1 MKKTLI
7 AVAAAAALTAT
18 SAFAEITF
26 GAWLRSITGVA
37 SNGEDIVT
45 GTSNSWGGIRPSR
58 VNVAG
63 TSEDGNAGFKLDIY
77 FNATKAQT
85 VNADGTFDGSTQVL
99 EVGDNAYIW
108 VKPASSVQLALGKF
122 DGGETGL
129 RGDFCYGSWNW
140 LRPGNWIADDEG
152 LTFRG
157 SHTDGLMAKI
167 TPVDGLVAVIQ
178 LPVYNAKWG
187 GNNAEYV
194 AKTATEDAKNTI
206 EDTFKNGMYAAAY
219 TIEGLGTLKAG
230 YFGSYA
236 EHKKG
241 ETTKEYLLANK
252 YKDETWSLDSS
263 SSEEPEWKYNS
274 KTYTEDS
281 EQIGTV
287 NVAFDFNAVE
297 NLFVTVGARFGI
309 ADKEYKADNEKIK
322 FTAGASYQVSDAMKF
337 SVSGGYVQYQD
348 KCVGKDSD
356 KKDNAFSVGA
366 GVDYA
371 IMDGLNAAADLRYK
385 NIGYGKDKDE
395 GAISFLVGVTKNV
408 SSNGYI
414 GVGFQ
419 GATNG
424 NGLTGIGANK
434 NDDFVWAVPVAL
446 SVWF

>member
-37 SNGEDIVT
+37 SNGEDILT

-58 VNVAG
+58 LNVAG
-63 TSEDGNAGFKLDIY
+63 TSEDGNAGFKLDVY

-85 VNADGTFDGSTQVL
+85 VNADGTFGGSTQVL

-140 LRPGNWIADDEG
+140 LRPGNWIAEDEG

-178 LPVYNAKWG
+178 LPVYNGTWG
-187 GNNAEYV
+187 GYNNAYQKETVIDGEKIDSKY
-194 AKTATEDAKNTI
+194 TI

-219 TIEGLGTLKAG
+219 SIEGLGTLKAG

-236 EHKKG
+236 EKNKKS
-241 ETTKEYLLANK
+241 TKKVIVAKNEDNYESVGKLLESKEILDPAA
-252 YKDETWSLDSS
+252 KD
-263 SSEEPEWKYNS
+263 S
-274 KTYTEDS
+274 K
-281 EQIGTV
+281 QIGTV
-287 NVAFDFNAVE
+287 NVAFDLNAVE
-297 NLFVTVGARFGI
+297 NLYVTVGAFFGI

-348 KCVGKDSD
+348 KCTGKDE
-356 KKDNAFSVGA
+356 KDDSAFGIGA
-366 GVDYA
+366 GVDYV

-385 NIGYGKDKDE
+385 SNAGGDKD

-408 SSNGYI
+408 SSNDYI

-446 SVWF
+446 NIWF

>member
-1 MKKTLI
+1 M
-7 AVAAAAALTAT
+7 
-18 SAFAEITF
+18 
-26 GAWLRSITGVA
+26 
-37 SNGEDIVT
+37 
-45 GTSNSWGGIRPSR
+45 RPSR
-58 VNVAG
+58 LNVAG
-63 TSEDGNAGFKLDIY
+63 TSEDGNAGFKLDMYYNTGDNI
-77 FNATKAQT
+77 Q
-85 VNADGTFDGSTQVL
+85 
-99 EVGDNAYIW
+99 VGDNAYIW

-140 LRPGNWIADDEG
+140 LRPGNWIAEDEG
-152 LTFRG
+152 LTFNG
-157 SHTDGLMAKI
+157 SHTNGLMAKI

-178 LPVYNAKWG
+178 LPVYNDKWG
-187 GNNAEYV
+187 GNNDSYV

-241 ETTKEYLLANK
+241 ETTREYLLANGQ
-252 YKDETWSLDSS
+252 KDGKWVLKSDSS
-263 SSEEPEWKYNS
+263 AEPEWKYNS
-274 KTYTEDS
+274 DTYTKDS
-281 EQIGTV
+281 KQIGTV

-348 KCVGKDSD
+348 KCVGKASD

>member
-37 SNGEDIVT
+37 SNGEDIIT

-58 VNVAG
+58 LNVAG
-63 TSEDGNAGFKLDIY
+63 TSEDGNAGFKLDMYYNTGDNI
-77 FNATKAQT
+77 Q
-85 VNADGTFDGSTQVL
+85 
-99 EVGDNAYIW
+99 VGDNAYIW

-129 RGDFCYGSWNW
+129 RGDLCYGSWAW
-140 LRPGNWIADDEG
+140 LRPGNWIAEDEG
-152 LTFRG
+152 LTFNG
-157 SHTDGLMAKI
+157 SHTNGLMAKI
-167 TPVDGLVAVIQ
+167 TPIDGLVAVIQ
-178 LPVYNAKWG
+178 LPVYNDKWG
-187 GNNAEYV
+187 GNNASYV

-230 YFGSYA
+230 FFGSYA

-241 ETTKEYLLANK
+241 ETTREYLLANGK
-252 YKDETWSLDSS
+252 NDDGKWVLKSD

-274 KTYTEDS
+274 DTYTKDS

-309 ADKEYKADNEKIK
+309 ADKEFKSDNEKMK

-348 KCVGKDSD
+348 KCTGKDR
-356 KKDNAFSVGA
+356 KDDSAFGIGA
-366 GVDYA
+366 GVDYV

-385 NIGYGKDKDE
+385 SNAGGDSD

-434 NDDFVWAVPVAL
+434 NDDFVWAVPVVL
-446 SVWF
+446 QVSF

>member
-37 SNGEDIVT
+37 SNGEDIIT

-58 VNVAG
+58 LNVAG
-63 TSEDGNAGFKLDIY
+63 TSEDGNAGFKLDMYYNTGDNI
-77 FNATKAQT
+77 Q
-85 VNADGTFDGSTQVL
+85 
-99 EVGDNAYIW
+99 VGDNAYIW

-122 DGGETGL
+122 DSGETGL
-129 RGDFCYGSWNW
+129 RGDLCYGSWAW

-152 LTFRG
+152 LTFNG
-157 SHTDGLMAKI
+157 SHTNGLMAKI
-167 TPVDGLVAVIQ
+167 TPIDGLVAVIQ
-178 LPVYNAKWG
+178 LPVYNDKWG
-187 GNNAEYV
+187 GNNASYV

-230 YFGSYA
+230 FFGSYA

-241 ETTKEYLLANK
+241 ETTREYLLANG
-252 YKDETWSLDSS
+252 KDDGKWVLKSD

-274 KTYTEDS
+274 DTYTKDS

-309 ADKEYKADNEKIK
+309 ADKEFKYNEKMK

-348 KCVGKDSD
+348 KCTGKD
-356 KKDNAFSVGA
+356 KKDDSAFGIGA
-366 GVDYA
+366 GVDYV

-385 NIGYGKDKDE
+385 SNAGGVDSDG

-424 NGLTGIGANK
+424 NGLTGITANK

>member
-45 GTSNSWGGIRPSR
+45 GTSNSWGGMRPSR
-58 VNVAG
+58 LNVAG
-63 TSEDGNAGFKLDIY
+63 TSEDGNAGFKLDMYYNTGDNI
-77 FNATKAQT
+77 Q
-85 VNADGTFDGSTQVL
+85 
-99 EVGDNAYIW
+99 VGDNAYIW

-129 RGDFCYGSWNW
+129 RGDLCYGSWAW
-140 LRPGNWIADDEG
+140 LRPGNWIAEDEG
-152 LTFRG
+152 LTFNG
-157 SHTDGLMAKI
+157 SHTNGLMAKI

-178 LPVYNAKWG
+178 LPVYNDKWG
-187 GNNAEYV
+187 GNNDSYV

-241 ETTKEYLLANK
+241 ETTREYLLANGQ
-252 YKDETWSLDSS
+252 KDGKWVLKSD

-274 KTYTEDS
+274 DTYTKDS

>member
-37 SNGEDIVT
+37 SNGEDILT

-77 FNATKAQT
+77 FNAAWGNYVATTDEEGKKVTGKSDEFLQ
-85 VNADGTFDGSTQVL
+85 
-99 EVGDNAYIW
+99 VGDNAYLW
-108 VKPASSVQLALGKF
+108 VKPADQIQLSIGKF
-122 DGGETGL
+122 DGAETGL

-152 LTFRG
+152 LTFNG
-157 SHTDGLMAKI
+157 SHKNGLMAKI
-167 TPVDGLVAVIQ
+167 TPVDGLVAVVQ
-178 LPVYNAKWG
+178 LPVYNPVWG
-187 GNNAEYV
+187 GNNAAY
-194 AKTATEDAKNTI
+194 KNGNNTI

-219 TIEGLGTLKAG
+219 SIEGLGTLKAG
-230 YFGSYA
+230 FFGDYQESGDY
-236 EHKKG
+236 KK
-241 ETTKEYLLANK
+241 T
-252 YKDETWSLDSS
+252 
-263 SSEEPEWKYNS
+263 
-274 KTYTEDS
+274 
-281 EQIGTV
+281 GTV
-287 NVAFDFNAVE
+287 NVAFDLKAVE
-297 NLFVTVGARFGI
+297 NLYVTVGARFGI
-309 ADKEYKADNEKIK
+309 ADKEMGAWNEKMK

-348 KCVGKDSD
+348 KCTGKDG
-356 KKDNAFSVGA
+356 KDDSAFGIGA
-366 GVDYA
+366 GVDYV

-385 NIGYGKDKDE
+385 SNAGGDSD

-424 NGLTGIGANK
+424 NGLTGIAGANKNGK

>member
-85 VNADGTFDGSTQVL
+85 VNADGTFGGSTQVL

-129 RGDFCYGSWNW
+129 RGDLCYGSWAW
-140 LRPGNWIADDEG
+140 LRPGNWIAEDEG
-152 LTFRG
+152 LTFNG
-157 SHTDGLMAKI
+157 SHTNGLMAKI

-178 LPVYNAKWG
+178 LPVYNGTWG
-187 GNNAEYV
+187 GYNNAYQKETVIGGEKIDSKY
-194 AKTATEDAKNTI
+194 TI

-219 TIEGLGTLKAG
+219 SIEGLGTLKAG

-236 EHKKG
+236 EKNKKS
-241 ETTKEYLLANK
+241 TKK
-252 YKDETWSLDSS
+252 VIVVKDEDNYESVGKLLESKEILD
-263 SSEEPEWKYNS
+263 PAAKDS
-274 KTYTEDS
+274 K
-281 EQIGTV
+281 QIGTV
-287 NVAFDFNAVE
+287 NVAFDLNAVE
-297 NLFVTVGARFGI
+297 NLYVTVGAFFGI
-309 ADKEYKADNEKIK
+309 ADKEYNAWNEKMK

-337 SVSGGYVQYQD
+337 SVSGGYVKYQD

-424 NGLTGIGANK
+424 NGLTGITANK

>member
-37 SNGEDIVT
+37 SNGEDILT

-63 TSEDGNAGFKLDIY
+63 TSEDGNAGFKLDVY

-85 VNADGTFDGSTQVL
+85 VNADGTFGGSTQVL

-140 LRPGNWIADDEG
+140 LRPGNWIAEDEG

-178 LPVYNAKWG
+178 LPVYNGTWG
-187 GNNAEYV
+187 GYNNAYQKETVIDGEKIDSKY
-194 AKTATEDAKNTI
+194 TI

-219 TIEGLGTLKAG
+219 SIEGLGTLKAG

-236 EHKKG
+236 EKNKKS
-241 ETTKEYLLANK
+241 TKKVIVAKNEDNYESVGKLLESKEILDPAA
-252 YKDETWSLDSS
+252 KD
-263 SSEEPEWKYNS
+263 S
-274 KTYTEDS
+274 K
-281 EQIGTV
+281 QIGTV
-287 NVAFDFNAVE
+287 NVAFDLNAVE
-297 NLFVTVGARFGI
+297 NLYVTVGAFFGI

-337 SVSGGYVQYQD
+337 SVSGGYVQFQD
-348 KCVGKDSD
+348 KCTGKD
-356 KKDNAFSVGA
+356 KKDDSAFGIGA
-366 GVDYA
+366 GVDYV

-385 NIGYGKDKDE
+385 SNAGGDSD

-424 NGLTGIGANK
+424 NGLTGIAANK

>member
-37 SNGEDIVT
+37 SNGEDILT

-63 TSEDGNAGFKLDIY
+63 TSEDGNAGFKLDVY

-85 VNADGTFDGSTQVL
+85 VNADGTFGGSTQVL

-178 LPVYNAKWG
+178 LPVYNGTWG
-187 GNNAEYV
+187 GYNNAYQKETVIDGEKIDSKY
-194 AKTATEDAKNTI
+194 TI

-219 TIEGLGTLKAG
+219 SIEGLGTLKAG

-236 EHKKG
+236 EKNKKS
-241 ETTKEYLLANK
+241 TKKVIVAKNEDNYESVGKLLESKEILDPAA
-252 YKDETWSLDSS
+252 KD
-263 SSEEPEWKYNS
+263 S
-274 KTYTEDS
+274 K
-281 EQIGTV
+281 QIGTV
-287 NVAFDFNAVE
+287 NVAFDLNAVE
-297 NLFVTVGARFGI
+297 NLYVTVGAFFGI
-309 ADKEYKADNEKIK
+309 ADKEYNAWNEKMK

-348 KCVGKDSD
+348 KCTGKDG
-356 KKDNAFSVGA
+356 KDDSAFGIGA
-366 GVDYA
+366 GVDYV

-385 NIGYGKDKDE
+385 SNAGGDSD

-446 SVWF
+446 NVWF

>member
-37 SNGEDIVT
+37 SNGEDILT

-77 FNATKAQT
+77 FNAASWGNYVATTDEEGKKVTGKSDEFLQ
-85 VNADGTFDGSTQVL
+85 
-99 EVGDNAYIW
+99 VGDNAYLW
-108 VKPASSVQLALGKF
+108 VKPADQIQLSIGKF
-122 DGGETGL
+122 DGAETGL

-140 LRPGNWIADDEG
+140 LRPGNWIAEDEG
-152 LTFRG
+152 LTFNG
-157 SHTDGLMAKI
+157 SHKNGLMAKI
-167 TPVDGLVAVIQ
+167 TPVDGLVAVVQ
-178 LPVYNAKWG
+178 LPVYNPVWG
-187 GNNAEYV
+187 GNNAAY
-194 AKTATEDAKNTI
+194 KNGNNTI

-219 TIEGLGTLKAG
+219 SIEGLGTLKAG
-230 YFGSYA
+230 FFGDYQESGDY
-236 EHKKG
+236 KK
-241 ETTKEYLLANK
+241 T
-252 YKDETWSLDSS
+252 
-263 SSEEPEWKYNS
+263 
-274 KTYTEDS
+274 
-281 EQIGTV
+281 GTV
-287 NVAFDFNAVE
+287 NVAFDLKAVE
-297 NLFVTVGARFGI
+297 NLYVTVGARFGI
-309 ADKEYKADNEKIK
+309 ADKEMGADNEKIK

-348 KCVGKDSD
+348 KCKGKDG
-356 KKDNAFSVGA
+356 KDDSAFGIGA
-366 GVDYA
+366 GVDYV

-385 NIGYGKDKDE
+385 NIAGGDSD

-424 NGLTGIGANK
+424 NGLTGITANK

>member
-37 SNGEDIVT
+37 SNGEDIIT
-45 GTSNSWGGIRPSR
+45 GTSNSWGGMRPSR
-58 VNVAG
+58 LNVAG
-63 TSEDGNAGFKLDIY
+63 TSEDGNVGFKLDVY

-85 VNADGTFDGSTQVL
+85 VNADGTFSGSTQVL

-108 VKPASSVQLALGKF
+108 VKPASSVQIALGKF

-152 LTFRG
+152 FTFNG

-167 TPVDGLVAVIQ
+167 TPVDGLVAVVQ
-178 LPVYNAKWG
+178 LPVYNSTWG
-187 GNNAEYV
+187 GYNNAYQKETV
-194 AKTATEDAKNTI
+194 IDGVKIDAKYTI

-236 EHKKG
+236 EKNKKS
-241 ETTKEYLLANK
+241 TKKVLVASEADNYENVGKLLES
-252 YKDETWSLDSS
+252 KDILD
-263 SSEEPEWKYNS
+263 PAAKDS
-274 KTYTEDS
+274 K
-281 EQIGTV
+281 QIGTV
-287 NVAFDFNAVE
+287 NVAFDLNAIE
-297 NLFVTVGARFGI
+297 NLYVTVGARFGI
-309 ADKEYKADNEKIK
+309 ADKEFNAGNEKMKI
-322 FTAGASYQVSDAMKF
+322 TAGASYQVSDAMKF

-348 KCVGKDSD
+348 KCTGKKGD
-356 KKDNAFSVGA
+356 KDNAFGIGA

-371 IMDGLNAAADLRYK
+371 IMDGLNAAADLHYK
-385 NIGYGKDKDE
+385 SKAGVDSD

-414 GVGFQ
+414 GIGFQ

-424 NGLTGIGANK
+424 NGLTGIKANA
-434 NDDFVWAVPVAL
+434 DDFVWAIPVAL
-446 SVWF
+446 QVGF

>member
-63 TSEDGNAGFKLDIY
+63 TSEDGNAGFKLDMYYNTGDNI
-77 FNATKAQT
+77 Q
-85 VNADGTFDGSTQVL
+85 
-99 EVGDNAYIW
+99 VGDNAYIW

-140 LRPGNWIADDEG
+140 LRPGNWIAEDEG
-152 LTFRG
+152 LTFNG
-157 SHTDGLMAKI
+157 SHTNGLMAKI

>member
-236 EHKKG
+236 EKNKKS
-241 ETTKEYLLANK
+241 TKK
-252 YKDETWSLDSS
+252 VIVGKDEDNYESVGKLLESKEILD
-263 SSEEPEWKYNS
+263 PAAKDS
-274 KTYTEDS
+274 K
-281 EQIGTV
+281 QIGTV
-287 NVAFDFNAVE
+287 NVAFDLNAVE
-297 NLFVTVGARFGI
+297 NLYVTVGAFFGI

-348 KCVGKDSD
+348 KCTGKD
-356 KKDNAFSVGA
+356 KKDDSAFGIGA
-366 GVDYA
+366 GVDYV

-385 NIGYGKDKDE
+385 SNAGGDKD

-424 NGLTGIGANK
+424 NGLTGIAGANKNGK

>member
-178 LPVYNAKWG
+178 LPVYNGTWG
-187 GNNAEYV
+187 GYNNAYQKETVIGGEKIDSKY
-194 AKTATEDAKNTI
+194 TI

-219 TIEGLGTLKAG
+219 SIEGLGTLKAG

-236 EHKKG
+236 EKNKKS
-241 ETTKEYLLANK
+241 TKK
-252 YKDETWSLDSS
+252 VIVVKDEDNYESVGKLLESKEILD
-263 SSEEPEWKYNS
+263 PAAKDS
-274 KTYTEDS
+274 K
-281 EQIGTV
+281 QIGTV
-287 NVAFDFNAVE
+287 NVAFDLNAVE
-297 NLFVTVGARFGI
+297 NLYVTVGAFFGI

-348 KCVGKDSD
+348 KCTGKDE
-356 KKDNAFSVGA
+356 KDDSAFGIGA
-366 GVDYA
+366 GVDYV

-385 NIGYGKDKDE
+385 SNAGGDSD

-424 NGLTGIGANK
+424 NGLTGITANK

-446 SVWF
+446 NIWF

>member
-45 GTSNSWGGIRPSR
+45 GTSNSWGGMRPSR
-58 VNVAG
+58 LNVAG
-63 TSEDGNAGFKLDIY
+63 TSEDGNAGFKLDMYYNTGDNI
-77 FNATKAQT
+77 Q
-85 VNADGTFDGSTQVL
+85 
-99 EVGDNAYIW
+99 VGDNAYIW

-129 RGDFCYGSWNW
+129 RGDLCYGSWAW
-140 LRPGNWIADDEG
+140 LRPGNWIAEDEG
-152 LTFRG
+152 LTFNG
-157 SHTDGLMAKI
+157 SHTNGLMAKI

-178 LPVYNAKWG
+178 LPVYNDKWG
-187 GNNAEYV
+187 GNNDSYV

-241 ETTKEYLLANK
+241 ETTREYLLANGQ
-252 YKDETWSLDSS
+252 KDGKWVLKSDSS
-263 SSEEPEWKYNS
+263 AEPEWKYNS
-274 KTYTEDS
+274 DTYTKDS
-281 EQIGTV
+281 KQIGTV

-337 SVSGGYVQYQD
+337 TVSGGYVQYQD

-385 NIGYGKDKDE
+385 NIGYGKEGDD

-434 NDDFVWAVPVAL
+434 DDDFVWAVPVAL

>member
-37 SNGEDIVT
+37 SNGEDILT

-77 FNATKAQT
+77 FNAASWGNYVATTDEEGKEVTGKSDQ
-85 VNADGTFDGSTQVL
+85 FLQ
-99 EVGDNAYIW
+99 VGDNAYLW
-108 VKPASSVQLALGKF
+108 VKPADQIQLSIGKF
-122 DGGETGL
+122 DSAETGL

-140 LRPGNWIADDEG
+140 LRPGNWIQEDEG
-152 LTFRG
+152 LTFKG
-157 SHTDGLMAKI
+157 SHKDGLMAKI
-167 TPVDGLVAVIQ
+167 TPVDGLVAVVQ
-178 LPVYNAKWG
+178 LPVYNPVWG
-187 GNNAEYV
+187 GNNAAY
-194 AKTATEDAKNTI
+194 KNGNNTI

-219 TIEGLGTLKAG
+219 SIEGLGTLKAG
-230 YFGSYA
+230 FFGDYKESGDY
-236 EHKKG
+236 KK
-241 ETTKEYLLANK
+241 T
-252 YKDETWSLDSS
+252 
-263 SSEEPEWKYNS
+263 
-274 KTYTEDS
+274 
-281 EQIGTV
+281 GTV
-287 NVAFDFNAVE
+287 NVAFDLKAVE
-297 NLFVTVGARFGI
+297 NLYVTVGARFGI
-309 ADKEYKADNEKIK
+309 ADKEMGADNEKMKI
-322 FTAGASYQVSDAMKF
+322 TAGASYQVSDAMKF
-337 SVSGGYVQYQD
+337 SVSGGYVLYQD
-348 KCVGKDSD
+348 KCTGKDR
-356 KKDNAFSVGA
+356 KDDSAFGIGA
-366 GVDYA
+366 GVDYV

-385 NIGYGKDKDE
+385 SNAGGDSD

-424 NGLTGIGANK
+424 NGLTGISDNK

>member
-45 GTSNSWGGIRPSR
+45 GTSNSWGGMRPSR
-58 VNVAG
+58 LNVAG
-63 TSEDGNAGFKLDIY
+63 TSEDGNAGFKLDMYYNTGDNI
-77 FNATKAQT
+77 Q
-85 VNADGTFDGSTQVL
+85 
-99 EVGDNAYIW
+99 VGDNAYIW

-129 RGDFCYGSWNW
+129 RGDLCYGSWAW
-140 LRPGNWIADDEG
+140 LRPGNWIAEDEG
-152 LTFRG
+152 LTFNG
-157 SHTDGLMAKI
+157 SHTNGLMAKI

-206 EDTFKNGMYAAAY
+206 EDTFKNGMFAAAY

-309 ADKEYKADNEKIK
+309 ADKEYKADNEKMK

-337 SVSGGYVQYQD
+337 TVSGGYVQYQD
-348 KCVGKDSD
+348 KCVGKASD

-446 SVWF
+446 CVWF

>member
-7 AVAAAAALTAT
+7 AVAAAAAFTAT

-58 VNVAG
+58 LNVAG

-77 FNATKAQT
+77 FNAKKAQT
-85 VNADGTFDGSTQVL
+85 VNADGTFGESTQVL

-129 RGDFCYGSWNW
+129 RGDLCYGSWNW

-152 LTFRG
+152 LTFNG

-178 LPVYNAKWG
+178 LPVYNGDWG
-187 GNNAEYV
+187 GYNNAYQKETVIGGEKIDSKY
-194 AKTATEDAKNTI
+194 TI

-219 TIEGLGTLKAG
+219 SIEGLGTLKAG

-236 EHKKG
+236 EKNKKS
-241 ETTKEYLLANK
+241 TKKVIVAKYEDNYESVGKLLESKEILDPAA
-252 YKDETWSLDSS
+252 KD
-263 SSEEPEWKYNS
+263 S
-274 KTYTEDS
+274 K
-281 EQIGTV
+281 QIGTV

-424 NGLTGIGANK
+424 NGLTGITANK

>member
-37 SNGEDIVT
+37 SNGEDIIT
-45 GTSNSWGGIRPSR
+45 GTSNSWGGIRPSSL
-58 VNVAG
+58 NVAG
-63 TSEDGNAGFKLDIY
+63 TSEDGNAGFKLDMYYNNGDNI
-77 FNATKAQT
+77 Q
-85 VNADGTFDGSTQVL
+85 
-99 EVGDNAYIW
+99 VGDNAYIW

-122 DGGETGL
+122 DGVETGL
-129 RGDFCYGSWNW
+129 RGDLCYGSWAW

-152 LTFRG
+152 LTFNG
-157 SHTDGLMAKI
+157 SHTNGLMAKI
-167 TPVDGLVAVIQ
+167 TPIDGLVAVIQ
-178 LPVYNAKWG
+178 LPVYNDKWG
-187 GNNAEYV
+187 GNNASYV

-230 YFGSYA
+230 FFGSYA

-241 ETTKEYLLANK
+241 ETTREYLLANGK
-252 YKDETWSLDSS
+252 NDDGKWVLKSD

-274 KTYTEDS
+274 DTYTKDS

-309 ADKEYKADNEKIK
+309 ADKEFKSDNEKMKI
-322 FTAGASYQVSDAMKF
+322 TAGASYQVSDAMKF

-348 KCVGKDSD
+348 KCTGKDG
-356 KKDNAFSVGA
+356 KDDSAFGIGA
-366 GVDYA
+366 GVDYV

-385 NIGYGKDKDE
+385 SNAGGDSD

-424 NGLTGIGANK
+424 NGLTGITANK

>member
-37 SNGEDIVT
+37 SNGEDILT

-63 TSEDGNAGFKLDIY
+63 TSEDGNAGFKLDVY

-85 VNADGTFDGSTQVL
+85 VNADGTFGGSTQVL

-140 LRPGNWIADDEG
+140 LRPGNWIAEDEG

-178 LPVYNAKWG
+178 LPVYNGTWG
-187 GNNAEYV
+187 GYNNAYQKETVIDGEKIDSKY
-194 AKTATEDAKNTI
+194 TI

-219 TIEGLGTLKAG
+219 SIEGLGTLKAG

-236 EHKKG
+236 EKNKKS
-241 ETTKEYLLANK
+241 TKKVIVAKNEDNYESVGKLLESKEILDPAA
-252 YKDETWSLDSS
+252 KD
-263 SSEEPEWKYNS
+263 S
-274 KTYTEDS
+274 K
-281 EQIGTV
+281 QIGTV
-287 NVAFDFNAVE
+287 NVAFDLNAVE
-297 NLFVTVGARFGI
+297 NLYVTVGAFFGI

-337 SVSGGYVQYQD
+337 SVSGGYVQFQD
-348 KCVGKDSD
+348 KCTGKD
-356 KKDNAFSVGA
+356 KKDDSAFGIGA
-366 GVDYA
+366 GVDYV

-385 NIGYGKDKDE
+385 SNAGGDSD

-424 NGLTGIGANK
+424 NGLTGISANK

>member
-37 SNGEDIVT
+37 SNGEDILT

-58 VNVAG
+58 LNVAG
-63 TSEDGNAGFKLDIY
+63 TSEDGNAGFKLDVY

-85 VNADGTFDGSTQVL
+85 VNADGTFGGSTQVL

-178 LPVYNAKWG
+178 LPVYNGTWG
-187 GNNAEYV
+187 GYNNAYQKETVIDGEKIDSKY
-194 AKTATEDAKNTI
+194 TI

-219 TIEGLGTLKAG
+219 SIEGLGTLKAG

-236 EHKKG
+236 EKNKKS
-241 ETTKEYLLANK
+241 TKKVIVAKNEDNYESVGKLLESKEILDPAA
-252 YKDETWSLDSS
+252 KD
-263 SSEEPEWKYNS
+263 S
-274 KTYTEDS
+274 K
-281 EQIGTV
+281 QIGTV
-287 NVAFDFNAVE
+287 NVAFDLNAVE
-297 NLFVTVGARFGI
+297 NLYVTVGAFFGI

-348 KCVGKDSD
+348 KCTGKDG
-356 KKDNAFSVGA
+356 KDDSAFGIGA
-366 GVDYA
+366 GVDYV

-385 NIGYGKDKDE
+385 SNAGGDKD

-424 NGLTGIGANK
+424 NGLAEIAGANKNGK

-446 SVWF
+446 NIWF

>member
-37 SNGEDIVT
+37 SNGEDILT

-58 VNVAG
+58 LNVAG
-63 TSEDGNAGFKLDIY
+63 TSEDGNAGFKLDVY

-85 VNADGTFDGSTQVL
+85 VNADGTFGGSTQVL

-178 LPVYNAKWG
+178 LPVYNGTWG
-187 GNNAEYV
+187 GYNNAYQKETVIGGEKIDSKY
-194 AKTATEDAKNTI
+194 TI

-219 TIEGLGTLKAG
+219 SIEGLGTLKAG

-236 EHKKG
+236 EKNKKS
-241 ETTKEYLLANK
+241 TKKVIVGKYEDNYESVGKLLESKEILDPAA
-252 YKDETWSLDSS
+252 KD
-263 SSEEPEWKYNS
+263 S
-274 KTYTEDS
+274 K
-281 EQIGTV
+281 QIGTV
-287 NVAFDFNAVE
+287 NVAFDLNAVE
-297 NLFVTVGARFGI
+297 NLYVTVGAFFGI
-309 ADKEYKADNEKIK
+309 ADKEYKPDNEKIK

-348 KCVGKDSD
+348 KCTGKDE
-356 KKDNAFSVGA
+356 KDDSAFGIGA
-366 GVDYA
+366 GVDYV

-385 NIGYGKDKDE
+385 SNAGVDKD

-446 SVWF
+446 NIWF

>member
-85 VNADGTFDGSTQVL
+85 VNADGTFGGSTQVL

-178 LPVYNAKWG
+178 LPVYNGTWG
-187 GNNAEYV
+187 GYNNAYQKETVIGGEKIDSKY
-194 AKTATEDAKNTI
+194 TI
-206 EDTFKNGMYAAAY
+206 EDTFKNGMYATAY
-219 TIEGLGTLKAG
+219 SI
-230 YFGSYA
+230 
-236 EHKKG
+236 
-241 ETTKEYLLANK
+241 
-252 YKDETWSLDSS
+252 
-263 SSEEPEWKYNS
+263 
-274 KTYTEDS
+274 
-281 EQIGTV
+281 
-287 NVAFDFNAVE
+287 
-297 NLFVTVGARFGI
+297 
-309 ADKEYKADNEKIK
+309 
-322 FTAGASYQVSDAMKF
+322 
-337 SVSGGYVQYQD
+337 
-348 KCVGKDSD
+348 
-356 KKDNAFSVGA
+356 
-366 GVDYA
+366 
-371 IMDGLNAAADLRYK
+371 
-385 NIGYGKDKDE
+385 
-395 GAISFLVGVTKNV
+395 
-408 SSNGYI
+408 
-414 GVGFQ
+414 
-419 GATNG
+419 
-424 NGLTGIGANK
+424 
-434 NDDFVWAVPVAL
+434 
-446 SVWF
+446 

>member
-45 GTSNSWGGIRPSR
+45 GTSNSWGGMRPSR
-58 VNVAG
+58 LNVAG
-63 TSEDGNAGFKLDIY
+63 TSEDGNAGFKLDMYYNTGDNI
-77 FNATKAQT
+77 Q
-85 VNADGTFDGSTQVL
+85 
-99 EVGDNAYIW
+99 VGDNAYIW

-129 RGDFCYGSWNW
+129 RGDLCYGSWAW
-140 LRPGNWIADDEG
+140 LRPGNWIAEDEG
-152 LTFRG
+152 LTFNG
-157 SHTDGLMAKI
+157 SHTNGLMAKI

-178 LPVYNAKWG
+178 LPVYNDKWG
-187 GNNAEYV
+187 GNNDSYV

-241 ETTKEYLLANK
+241 ETTREYLLANGQ
-252 YKDETWSLDSS
+252 KDGKWVLKSDSS
-263 SSEEPEWKYNS
+263 AEPEWKYNS
-274 KTYTEDS
+274 DTYTKDS
-281 EQIGTV
+281 KQIGTV

-309 ADKEYKADNEKIK
+309 ADKEYKADNEKMK

-337 SVSGGYVQYQD
+337 TVSGGYVQYQD
-348 KCVGKDSD
+348 KCVGKASD

>member
-45 GTSNSWGGIRPSR
+45 GTSNSWGGMRPSR
-58 VNVAG
+58 LNVAG
-63 TSEDGNAGFKLDIY
+63 TSEDGNVGFKLDMYYNTGDNI
-77 FNATKAQT
+77 Q
-85 VNADGTFDGSTQVL
+85 
-99 EVGDNAYIW
+99 VGDNAYIW

-129 RGDFCYGSWNW
+129 RGDFCYGSWAW
-140 LRPGNWIADDEG
+140 LRPGNWIADGEG
-152 LTFRG
+152 LTFNG
-157 SHTDGLMAKI
+157 SHTNGLMAKI

-178 LPVYNAKWG
+178 LPVYNDKWG
-187 GNNAEYV
+187 GNNAAYV
-194 AKTATEDAKNTI
+194 AKTATSDAKNTI

-236 EHKKG
+236 EHNKKDTKTVYDPSELSG
-241 ETTKEYLLANK
+241 TYDSWEKALEAMETETSAGYTK
-252 YKDETWSLDSS
+252 DS
-263 SSEEPEWKYNS
+263 K
-274 KTYTEDS
+274 
-281 EQIGTV
+281 QIGTV
-287 NVAFDFNAVE
+287 NVAFDLNAVE
-297 NLFVTVGARFGI
+297 NLYVTVGARFGI
-309 ADKEYKADNEKIK
+309 ADKEFKTDNEKMKI
-322 FTAGASYQVSDAMKF
+322 TAGASYQVSDAMKF

-348 KCVGKDSD
+348 KCVGKAGD

-371 IMDGLNAAADLRYK
+371 IMDGLNAAADVRYK
-385 NIGYGKDKDE
+385 NIGYGKDKDD
-395 GAISFLVGVTKNV
+395 GAFSFLVGVTKNV

-414 GVGFQ
+414 GIGFQ

-424 NGLTGIGANK
+424 CGLAGISANAG
-434 NDDFVWAVPVAL
+434 DDFVWAIPVAL
-446 SVWF
+446 QVAF

>member
-26 GAWLRSITGVA
+26 GAWLRVITGVG
-37 SNGEDIVT
+37 SNGEDVVM
-45 GTSNSWGGIRPSR
+45 GTTNSWGGIRPSR

-63 TSEDGNAGFKLDIY
+63 TSEDGNAGFKLDVY
-77 FNATKAQT
+77 FNATKAQ
-85 VNADGTFDGSTQVL
+85 VVKADGTFDGSTQVL

-129 RGDFCYGSWNW
+129 RGDLCYGSWAW
-140 LRPGNWIADDEG
+140 LRPCNWIADDEG
-152 LTFRG
+152 LTFNG

-167 TPVDGLVAVIQ
+167 TPIDGLTAVIQ
-178 LPVYNAKWG
+178 LPVYNSDWG
-187 GNNAEYV
+187 GYNNAYQKE
-194 AKTATEDAKNTI
+194 TAVDGVKIDAKYTI

-219 TIEGLGTLKAG
+219 TIEGVGTLKAG
-230 YFGSYA
+230 FFGA
-236 EHKKG
+236 DNEKTVNGK
-241 ETTKEYLLANK
+241 
-252 YKDETWSLDSS
+252 
-263 SSEEPEWKYNS
+263 KYNQ
-274 KTYTEDS
+274 T
-281 EQIGTV
+281 GTI
-287 NVAFDFNAVE
+287 NVAFDLNAIE
-297 NLFVTVGARFGI
+297 NLYVTVGARFGI
-309 ADKEYKADNEKIK
+309 ADKEFKEENEKMKI
-322 FTAGASYQVSDAMKF
+322 TAGASYQVSDAMKF

-348 KCVGKDSD
+348 KCVGKTGD

-371 IMDGLNAAADLRYK
+371 IMDGLNAAADVRYK
-385 NIGYGKDKDE
+385 NIGYGKEGDD

-414 GVGFQ
+414 GLGFQ

-424 NGLTGIGANK
+424 CGLKGISANAA
-434 NDDFVWAVPVAL
+434 DDFVWAIPVVLQVA
-446 SVWF
+446 F

>member
-37 SNGEDIVT
+37 SNGEDIIT

-58 VNVAG
+58 LNVAG
-63 TSEDGNAGFKLDIY
+63 TSEDGNAGFKLDMYYNTGDNI
-77 FNATKAQT
+77 Q
-85 VNADGTFDGSTQVL
+85 
-99 EVGDNAYIW
+99 VGDNAYIW

-129 RGDFCYGSWNW
+129 RGDLCYGSWAW

-152 LTFRG
+152 LTFNG
-157 SHTDGLMAKI
+157 SHTNGLMAKI
-167 TPVDGLVAVIQ
+167 TPIDGLVAVIQ
-178 LPVYNAKWG
+178 LPVYNDKWG
-187 GNNAEYV
+187 GNNASYV

-230 YFGSYA
+230 FFGSYA

-241 ETTKEYLLANK
+241 ETTREYLLANGK
-252 YKDETWSLDSS
+252 NDDGKWVLKSD

-274 KTYTEDS
+274 DTYTKDS

-309 ADKEYKADNEKIK
+309 ADKEFKSDNEKMKI
-322 FTAGASYQVSDAMKF
+322 TAGASYQVSDAMKF

-348 KCVGKDSD
+348 KCTGKDG
-356 KKDNAFSVGA
+356 KDDSAFGIGA
-366 GVDYA
+366 GVDYV

-385 NIGYGKDKDE
+385 SNAGGDRD

-424 NGLTGIGANK
+424 NGLTGIAANK

>member
-37 SNGEDIVT
+37 SNGEDIIT

-58 VNVAG
+58 LNVAG

-77 FNATKAQT
+77 FNAASWGNYVATTDEEGNKVTGKSDEFLQ
-85 VNADGTFDGSTQVL
+85 
-99 EVGDNAYIW
+99 VGDNAYLW
-108 VKPASSVQLALGKF
+108 VKPADQIQLSIGKF
-122 DGGETGL
+122 DSAETGL

-140 LRPGNWIADDEG
+140 LRPGNWIAEDEG

-157 SHTDGLMAKI
+157 SHKNGLMAKI
-167 TPVDGLVAVIQ
+167 TPVDGLVAVVQ
-178 LPVYNAKWG
+178 LPVYNPVWG
-187 GNNAEYV
+187 GNNAAY
-194 AKTATEDAKNTI
+194 KNGNNTI

-219 TIEGLGTLKAG
+219 SIEGLGTLKAG
-230 YFGSYA
+230 FFGDYQESGDY
-236 EHKKG
+236 KK
-241 ETTKEYLLANK
+241 T
-252 YKDETWSLDSS
+252 
-263 SSEEPEWKYNS
+263 
-274 KTYTEDS
+274 
-281 EQIGTV
+281 GTV
-287 NVAFDFNAVE
+287 NVAFDLKAVE
-297 NLFVTVGARFGI
+297 NLYVTVGAFFGI
-309 ADKEYKADNEKIK
+309 ADKEMGAGNEKMK

-348 KCVGKDSD
+348 KCTGKDR
-356 KKDNAFSVGA
+356 KDDSAFGIGA
-366 GVDYA
+366 GVDYV

-385 NIGYGKDKDE
+385 SNAGGDSD

-424 NGLTGIGANK
+424 NGLTGIAGANKNGK

>member
-37 SNGEDIVT
+37 SNGEDILT

-58 VNVAG
+58 LNVAG
-63 TSEDGNAGFKLDIY
+63 TSEDGNVGFKLDMY
-77 FNATKAQT
+77 YNAGDTI
-85 VNADGTFDGSTQVL
+85 D
-99 EVGDNAYIW
+99 VGDNAYIW
-108 VKPASSVQLALGKF
+108 VKPASSVQIALGKF

-129 RGDFCYGSWNW
+129 RGDLCYGSWAW
-140 LRPGNWIADDEG
+140 LRPNNWIADDEG
-152 LTFRG
+152 LTFNG
-157 SHTDGLMAKI
+157 SHTNGLMAKI
-167 TPVDGLVAVIQ
+167 TPVDGLVAVVQ
-178 LPVYNAKWG
+178 LPVYNSTWG
-187 GNNAEYV
+187 GNNTDYA
-194 AKTATEDAKNTI
+194 AKTATSDAKNTI

-241 ETTKEYLLANK
+241 TTKGKYSISNK
-252 YKDETWSLDSS
+252 SETKNGKTTWSLDSDS
-263 SSEEPEWKYNS
+263 TTAPSWNADSE
-274 KTYTEDS
+274 TYTKDS
-281 EQIGTV
+281 EQVGTV

-309 ADKEYKADNEKIK
+309 ADKEFNAGNEKMK

-348 KCVGKDSD
+348 KCTGKDG
-356 KKDNAFSVGA
+356 KDDSAFGIGA

-385 NIGYGKDKDE
+385 SDAGGDKD

-424 NGLTGIGANK
+424 NGLTGIKANA
-434 NDDFVWAVPVAL
+434 DDFVWAIPVAL
-446 SVWF
+446 QIGF

>member
-178 LPVYNAKWG
+178 LPVYNGTWG
-187 GNNAEYV
+187 GYNNAYQKETVIGGEKIDSKY
-194 AKTATEDAKNTI
+194 TI

-219 TIEGLGTLKAG
+219 SIEGLGTLKAG

-236 EHKKG
+236 EKNKKS
-241 ETTKEYLLANK
+241 TKK
-252 YKDETWSLDSS
+252 VIVVKDEDNYESVGKLLESKEILD
-263 SSEEPEWKYNS
+263 PAAKDS
-274 KTYTEDS
+274 K
-281 EQIGTV
+281 QIGTV
-287 NVAFDFNAVE
+287 NVAFDLNAVE
-297 NLFVTVGARFGI
+297 NLYVTVGAFFGI

-337 SVSGGYVQYQD
+337 TVSGGYVQYQD

-434 NDDFVWAVPVAL
+434 DDDFVWAVPVAL

>member
-37 SNGEDIVT
+37 SNGEDILT

-63 TSEDGNAGFKLDIY
+63 TAEDGNAGFKLDIY
-77 FNATKAQT
+77 FNAPKFVAMTNEDKEKIT
-85 VNADGTFDGSTQVL
+85 DKSDSIL
-99 EVGDNAYIW
+99 EVGDNAYLW
-108 VKPASSVQLALGKF
+108 VKPIEQVQLALGKF

-140 LRPGNWIADDEG
+140 LRPGNWIAEDEG
-152 LTFRG
+152 LTFNG
-157 SHTDGLMAKI
+157 SHKNGLMAKI
-167 TPVDGLVAVIQ
+167 TPVDGLVAVVQ
-178 LPVYNAKWG
+178 LPVYNPVWG
-187 GNNAEYV
+187 GNNAEY
-194 AKTATEDAKNTI
+194 KNGNNTI

-219 TIEGLGTLKAG
+219 SIEGIGTLKAG
-230 YFGSYA
+230 FFGDYQKSGSY
-236 EHKKG
+236 E
-241 ETTKEYLLANK
+241 
-252 YKDETWSLDSS
+252 
-263 SSEEPEWKYNS
+263 
-274 KTYTEDS
+274 KT
-281 EQIGTV
+281 GTV
-287 NVAFDFNAVE
+287 NVAFDFNSVE
-297 NLFVTVGARFGI
+297 NLYVTVGARFGI
-309 ADKEYKADNEKIK
+309 ADKEIDVNNEKMK

-348 KCVGKDSD
+348 KTTEKVKDDGDS
-356 KKDNAFSVGA
+356 AFGIGA

-385 NIGYGKDKDE
+385 SNAGRDKD

-424 NGLTGIGANK
+424 NGLTGISANAG
-434 NDDFVWAVPVAL
+434 DDFVWAIPVAL

>member
-37 SNGEDIVT
+37 SNGEDILT

-63 TSEDGNAGFKLDIY
+63 TSDDGNAGFKLDIY
-77 FNATKAQT
+77 FNAASWGNYVATTDEEGNKVTGKSDEFLQ
-85 VNADGTFDGSTQVL
+85 
-99 EVGDNAYIW
+99 VGDNAYLW
-108 VKPASSVQLALGKF
+108 VKPADQIQLSIGKF
-122 DGGETGL
+122 DGAETGL

-140 LRPGNWIADDEG
+140 LRPGNWIAEDEG
-152 LTFRG
+152 LTFNG
-157 SHTDGLMAKI
+157 SHKNGLMAKI
-167 TPVDGLVAVIQ
+167 TPVDGLVAVVQ
-178 LPVYNAKWG
+178 LPVYNPVWG
-187 GNNAEYV
+187 GNNAAY
-194 AKTATEDAKNTI
+194 KNGNNTI

-219 TIEGLGTLKAG
+219 SIEGLGTLKAG
-230 YFGSYA
+230 FFGDYQESGDY
-236 EHKKG
+236 KK
-241 ETTKEYLLANK
+241 T
-252 YKDETWSLDSS
+252 
-263 SSEEPEWKYNS
+263 
-274 KTYTEDS
+274 
-281 EQIGTV
+281 GTV
-287 NVAFDFNAVE
+287 NVAFDLKAVE
-297 NLFVTVGARFGI
+297 NLYVTVGARFGI
-309 ADKEYKADNEKIK
+309 ADKEMGADNEKMK

-337 SVSGGYVQYQD
+337 SVSGGYVLYQD
-348 KCVGKDSD
+348 KTTKLVKDDGDS
-356 KKDNAFSVGA
+356 AFGIGA
-366 GVDYA
+366 GVDYV

-385 NIGYGKDKDE
+385 SNAGGDKD

-424 NGLTGIGANK
+424 NGLTGIAGANKNGK